1 MEKKNI
7 IWILSLSIIIIL
19 LTAMFAVML
28 YQSREAPD
36 GSHNISRE
44 DSSAFSTV
52 SPPSGLPET
61 DRDGGLA
68 DTRRDTS
75 PHTEE
80 DSGLAAFLAKQDAI
94 ADEMLKKMQ
103 IEASG
108 NISLDF
114 LYGILP
120 LYQASANLSDN
131 YLEHGGSNRELQDAA
146 EDILEEQSEDTYE
159 IQSLIRK
166 LDRSGQKEKHN
177 EQQFMKIY
185 QTVVNSCQKMKETSA
200 DTIDSAFAQKII
212 QNFQAEIEIAE
223 EILAHT
229 DNMNVRKLAMDI
241 IEDQTEEIRDI
252 QHETL

>member
-1 MEKKNI
+1 MIAKCFKIVYRTLARYKKPYNRKEPYSYMEKKNI

-19 LTAMFAVML
+19 LTAMFAVMQ

-94 ADEMLKKMQ
+94 ADEMLKIFYTESCPSIRRPPICQTIIWNMAAAT
-103 IEASG
+103 AS
-108 NISLDF
+108 F
-114 LYGILP
+114 RTP
-120 LYQASANLSDN
+120 
-131 YLEHGGSNRELQDAA
+131 
-146 EDILEEQSEDTYE
+146 
-159 IQSLIRK
+159 RK
-166 LDRSGQKEKHN
+166 I
-177 EQQFMKIY
+177 F
-185 QTVVNSCQKMKETSA
+185 
-200 DTIDSAFAQKII
+200 
-212 QNFQAEIEIAE
+212 
-223 EILAHT
+223 
-229 DNMNVRKLAMDI
+229 
-241 IEDQTEEIRDI
+241 
-252 QHETL
+252 